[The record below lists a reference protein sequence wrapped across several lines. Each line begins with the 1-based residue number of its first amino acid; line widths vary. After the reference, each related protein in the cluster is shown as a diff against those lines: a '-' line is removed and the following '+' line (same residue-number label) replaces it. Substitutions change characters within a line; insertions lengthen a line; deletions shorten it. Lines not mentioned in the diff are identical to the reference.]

1 MALSLQYSTSNVE
14 GQGESSQSTEQCKKV
29 TILSIDGGGIRCI
42 IPATILYALEKHL
55 QKLDGPNARIANYFD
70 IIAGVS
76 TGSILTPMLTAPENR
91 RCDKLNWRPSPK
103 FDASKFVSF
112 YERRG
117 EGIFGNPIFHV
128 REYPKKIKEALQ
140 YILCRFAS
148 PINWFEA
155 AMAILTRHGPSAL
168 RYAVG
173 KELGQVGLRETVTK
187 LVIPAFRI
195 RKTKPVIFTSDMT
208 LAALCEATK
217 TYGNE
222 RNYKNYLVLSLGTGR
237 VDLTPYSG
245 QGRDRYK
252 ENIGVRE
259 DVNLEKKRCRDSL
272 LSVSGALPAFFTNA
286 IILVRPLIDGLH
298 SRVNL
303 VVYQNGSINIGPLHS
318 NIWVPPLLGLFYCT
332 VGLLQLF
339 LDERASSKVPEGSL
353 QKVSFTL
360 LALVLFIELSAEMY
374 KAGIADNIEA
384 YVLFAAAEIIW
395 LSLDRTWLGFTLA
408 SIVGLGCPLAEIP
421 IMKFFHLWYYPQAN
435 IEILGQ
441 GLVTWTITCYF
452 VYTPF
457 LISLARWLRSA
468 IEAADKS
475 A

>member
-42 IPATILYALEKHL
+42 IPATILHALEKHL

-173 KELGQVGLRETVTK
+173 KELGQVGLQD
-187 LVIPAFRI
+187 FRLTDVVLASSAAPTYFPPHKI
-195 RKTKPVIFTSDMT
+195 KFKGQEEGFFYGGICANNPT

-222 RNYKNYLVLSLGTGR
+222 RNYKNYLVLSLGTGQ

-245 QGRDRYK
+245 QGLAEWLFK
-252 ENIGVRE
+252 EVVRKFRFEFLCNRVNDAVELYMSRLFHCDGFSKNYLRIQEYELKGEVEKMDNVSRVNIFNLKNIGQCLLHKNVTVVNP
-259 DVNLEKKRCRDSL
+259 DTGNLEK
-272 LSVSGALPAFFTNA
+272 
-286 IILVRPLIDGLH
+286 
-298 SRVNL
+298 
-303 VVYQNGSINIGPLHS
+303 
-318 NIWVPPLLGLFYCT
+318 
-332 VGLLQLF
+332 LQYY
-339 LDERASSKVPEGSL
+339 
-353 QKVSFTL
+353 
-360 LALVLFIELSAEMY
+360 Y
-374 KAGIADNIEA
+374 KDA
-384 YVLFAAAEIIW
+384 
-395 LSLDRTWLGFTLA
+395 
-408 SIVGLGCPLAEIP
+408 LAEFAQ
-421 IMKFFHLWYYPQAN
+421 K
-435 IEILGQ
+435 
-441 GLVTWTITCYF
+441 LVKEKKNRVPRI
-452 VYTPF
+452 
-457 LISLARWLRSA
+457 
-468 IEAADKS
+468 
-475 A
+475 

>member
-1 MALSLQYSTSNVE
+1 MQGLLAFGFRGSPCFLHKCHNSCSYPKRFVSTPLCSLRDQTRSTLRNTWPSVGLSL
-14 GQGESSQSTEQCKKV
+14 
-29 TILSIDGGGIRCI
+29 
-42 IPATILYALEKHL
+42 
-55 QKLDGPNARIANYFD
+55 
-70 IIAGVS
+70 
-76 TGSILTPMLTAPENR
+76 
-91 RCDKLNWRPSPK
+91 
-103 FDASKFVSF
+103 
-112 YERRG
+112 
-117 EGIFGNPIFHV
+117 
-128 REYPKKIKEALQ
+128 
-140 YILCRFAS
+140 LCSGF
-148 PINWFEA
+148 F
-155 AMAILTRHGPSAL
+155 
-168 RYAVG
+168 
-173 KELGQVGLRETVTK
+173 LG
-187 LVIPAFRI
+187 
-195 RKTKPVIFTSDMT
+195 
-208 LAALCEATK
+208 
-217 TYGNE
+217 
-222 RNYKNYLVLSLGTGR
+222 
-237 VDLTPYSG
+237 
-245 QGRDRYK
+245 
-252 ENIGVRE
+252 
-259 DVNLEKKRCRDSL
+259 
-272 LSVSGALPAFFTNA
+272 
-286 IILVRPLIDGLH
+286 PLIDGLH